1 MTTDPEEMLSCGSD
15 VTDDDGEYEAEQ
27 HETVCPVHGKLSAS
41 GEDSKLLVNV
51 QHSVDS
57 GISSSTENIQK
68 KIEKSYVNATNALF
82 KIHDRLRLRSTD
94 SGVASTPLSPTNSSC
109 PLAKTHACRIDSG
122 MPDSPCDIKT
132 SPPYTNITD
141 SFSHFNPPSP
151 TTTNSNV
158 YCTDPTTS
166 SRKISAHPDNRPM
179 FPALGIEESDV

>member
-15 VTDDDGEYEAEQ
+15 VTDDEGEYEAEL
-27 HETVCPVHGKLSAS
+27 HDTVCPVHGKLSVS

-68 KIEKSYVNATNALF
+68 KTEKSYVNTTNALF

-94 SGVASTPLSPTNSSC
+94 SGVPSTPLSPTYSSC
-109 PLAKTHACRIDSG
+109 PLAKMHACRVDSG

-132 SPPYTNITD
+132 SPPYTNVTD

-151 TTTNSNV
+151 TTNCNV

-166 SRKISAHPDNRPM
+166 SRKISAHPDNRLM